1 MPLYG
6 SMTRVTAIVWLTVML
21 DTELTENS
29 EFTATVA
36 LETHFVSA
44 LPN

>member
-1 MPLYG
+1 MPPWP
-6 SMTRVTAIVWLTVML
+6 MTWVTAIVWLTVML
-21 DTELTENS
+21 YTELTENS

-36 LETHFVSA
+36 LETHFASA